1 MEKNDL
7 KVLELQIGT
16 ETLYILRSEIWQRS
30 KIFKRLKRAT
40 EAAIFNYGT
49 SLIVVDIG
57 MSAKLSKREL
67 VDVKTQGR
75 GGDSEERFCRSREIL
90 YLVELPNTDIAT
102 KPVPI
107 LDNAA
112 SKIAAYAGNKL
123 ELSSVGDIQIHI
135 LARLQLTGTGC

>member
-7 KVLELQIGT
+7 KVLELQIGA

-67 VDVKTQGR
+67 VDVKAQGR

-102 KPVPI
+102 KLPI